1 MNLRP
6 YRSGCPVAGE
16 DVIEALEMDD
26 LSVGQCLGALVL
38 MQVVLRVMAY
48 VAMRF
53 NFSRLRQ

>member
-1 MNLRP
+1 
-6 YRSGCPVAGE
+6 
-16 DVIEALEMDD
+16 MDD

>member
-1 MNLRP
+1 M
-6 YRSGCPVAGE
+6 AGE